1 MIHGLVHLGTFFSV
15 LTTFV
20 ILVLFK
26 AAGDKKPGIETA
38 WTQFTGFVAGL
49 YVASGT
55 LHYLFILISIAA
67 VEILSR
73 HYQAAPP
80 K

>member
-1 MIHGLVHLGTFFSV
+1 VIHRLVHLVTFFSV

-20 ILVLFK
+20 FLVLFK
-26 AAGDKKPGIETA
+26 VAGDKKPGIETA
-38 WTQFTGFVAGL
+38 WTLFTGFVAGL

-73 HYQAAPP
+73 HYQAASP

>member
-1 MIHGLVHLGTFFSV
+1 MIHGVVHLATFFSV
-15 LTTFV
+15 LVVFV
-20 ILVLFK
+20 FLLLFK
-26 AAGDKKPGIETA
+26 AEGDKKPGIETA
-38 WTQFTGFVAGL
+38 WTLFAGFVAGL

-55 LHYLFILISIAA
+55 LHYLFILASLAA

-73 HYQAAPP
+73 HIQAANP